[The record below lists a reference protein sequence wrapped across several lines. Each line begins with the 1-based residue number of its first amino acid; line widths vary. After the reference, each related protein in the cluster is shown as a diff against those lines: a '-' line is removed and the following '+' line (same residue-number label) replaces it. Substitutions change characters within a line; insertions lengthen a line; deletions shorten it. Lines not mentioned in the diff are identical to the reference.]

1 MGDRRDSV
9 EALRFSEADLFHLPE
24 LTLAIYGRLETEG
37 SHARPPRT
45 PPPPPP
51 NCALVINRSNNR
63 RGSFAAL
70 DFPM

>member
-9 EALRFSEADLFHLPE
+9 EALRFSEADLFHLPD
-24 LTLAIYGRLETEG
+24 LTLAIDGRLETEG
-37 SHARPPRT
+37 SHARSPRT
-45 PPPPPP
+45 PPPP

-63 RGSFAAL
+63 CGSFAAL